1 MSTAFAEAAVKLSNL
16 DDENLQEALN
26 KKELDF
32 YRNCKN
38 LPESIARRFHEINL
52 LPRWEE
58 AEKRVKIIEDRM
70 TNMKCPDGSVEED
83 RFEILAELLDKACQA
98 FEIWDEHKERK
109 IPYGHRLVLEAR
121 LLESIKDAFDL
132 IENTIDDFNRIGGDR
147 DAASIERQDLR
158 LEIRL
163 RDLLFTEV
171 HERFLK
177 SYLDMDW

>member
-1 MSTAFAEAAVKLSNL
+1 MSIAFSKAAVELSSL
-16 DDENLQEALN
+16 DDEKLQESLN

-32 YRNCKN
+32 YQNCKN
-38 LPESIARRFHEINL
+38 LPDSIARRFHEINL

-58 AEKRVKIIEDRM
+58 AEKRVKVIEDRM
-70 TNMKCPDGSVEED
+70 TKMECPDGSVSED

-109 IPYGHRLVLEAR
+109 IPYGHRLVLEGR
-121 LLESIKDAFDL
+121 LLESIKDGFDL
-132 IENTIDDFNRIGGDR
+132 IESTIDDFNRIGDDR
-147 DAASIERQDLR
+147 DAANIERQDIR

-163 RDLLFTEV
+163 RDLMFTEV

-177 SYLDMDW
+177 SYLEMDW